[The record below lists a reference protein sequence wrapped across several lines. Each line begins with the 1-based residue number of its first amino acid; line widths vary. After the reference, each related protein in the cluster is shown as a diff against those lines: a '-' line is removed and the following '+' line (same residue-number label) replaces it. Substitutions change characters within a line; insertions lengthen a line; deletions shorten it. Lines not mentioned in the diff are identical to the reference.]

1 MGKGVDDYLLKVVG
15 AGGEMSAL
23 LEQRFAGTL
32 NNSPLVEILSGG
44 VNGVKTLTPPA
55 GMLAVVHSLGG
66 NHELTD
72 SIKYASSAVDRLVR
86 AAESIGATPAGMANV
101 IDAREGKADLI
112 LPFADGLVERANH
125 FRLPVLNGELA
136 VLGDRMNADANV
148 SVTMVSFI
156 PKNANLPVTEIPSYF
171 IQNGVRFAV
180 FDPAG
185 KPIYMNSDGV
195 GTKTD
200 IYERAGTHDLAFID
214 SLAMKLDDL
223 VKIGAEARVVS
234 DVVETNSRKDVEV
247 LGRSFMGLGFAGIRG
262 ASDLIYTIQHEFTG
276 NRLRPTKD
284 GRFTY
289 NVSGSSIS
297 TVDENRLNNPLK
309 PSAGEYLIAVRGRLP
324 NGRSNGFTDMRKVM
338 TQMLEDD
345 WHETEIG
352 RRFISEYLGNPSD
365 VFYPTFRSMI
375 DRGLATSVYHMSGGG
390 FDGKLSK
397 PLAKHGLFVEVQG
410 LFSPHNVAL
419 EIAKYRNTGNESSY
433 AKWPMGN
440 PGFITT
446 NYIDDSLCM
455 LEESGFE
462 GRVVGLLEKSKEGLT
477 GVRLKGVMNSRC
489 EPVYYSGRN

>member
-1 MGKGVDDYLLKVVG
+1 MGKSVDDYLLKVVG

-66 NHELTD
+66 NRELTD
-72 SIKYASSAVDRLVR
+72 SRKYAGSAVDRLVR

-125 FRLPVLNGELA
+125 FKLPVLNGELA
-136 VLGDRMNADANV
+136 VLGDRMKADANV
-148 SVTMVSFI
+148 SVTMVSFV
-156 PKNANLPVTEIPSYF
+156 PKSAKLPIDKFPSYF
-171 IQNGVRFAV
+171 KTDLVRFAV
-180 FDPAG
+180 FDPEG
-185 KPIYMNSDGV
+185 KPVYMNSDGV
-195 GTKTD
+195 GTKTE
-200 IYERAGTHDLAFID
+200 IYERAETYRLAFLD

-223 VKIGAEARVVS
+223 VKIGAQARVVS
-234 DVVETNSRKDVEV
+234 DVVERNASENVCWLANSFR
-247 LGRSFMGLGFAGIRG
+247 GLGFAGIQG
-262 ASDLIYTIQHEFTG
+262 ASDLIYTLQHEFIG
-276 NRLRPTKD
+276 DRLRPRVEGK
-284 GRFTY
+284 FTY
-289 NVSGSSIS
+289 NVSGSSVS
-297 TVDENRLNNPLK
+297 TIDEDRLKNPLK
-309 PSAGEYLIAVRGRLP
+309 PSAGEYLIAVKGRLP
-324 NGRSNGFTDMRKVM
+324 NGRSNGFTDIRKVM
-338 TQMLEDD
+338 TQMLGEN

-352 RRFISEYLGNPSD
+352 RRFIVEYLGNPSD

-375 DRGLATSVYHMSGGG
+375 DKGLATSVYHMSGGG
-390 FDGKLSK
+390 FDGKLAR

-446 NYIDDSLCM
+446 GNIGDSLHM
-455 LEESGFE
+455 LEENGFE
-462 GRVVGLLEKSKEGLT
+462 GRVAGLLEKNKEGLT
-477 GVRLKGVMNSRC
+477 GVRLKGVMNSRF
-489 EPVYYSGRN
+489 EPVYYSGKD